1 MEDKIT
7 VRLPNGKL
15 ISNVPKGINK
25 KELLNK
31 YEMHEYTN
39 FLKKYE
45 GLELT
50 AYKLK
55 HPDGSEEE
63 HNTIGFGHYG
73 SDVQDGLTITER
85 QASNV
90 LRNDIE
96 KRLPAVRKAIPKF
109 ETFSIENKKNLLG
122 SWFRGSLTP
131 TGSKETIRLI
141 NEGKYKE
148 ASKMFLKHQ
157 KYLTKWKPQKDRL
170 LKANK
175 DVSNSVATRMEE
187 TAAAISRLDGNN

>member
-1 MEDKIT
+1 MEDRIT
-7 VRLPNGKL
+7 VKLPNGKL
-15 ISNVPKGINK
+15 ISNVPKGMGK

-31 YEMHEYTN
+31 YEMQEYKN
-39 FLKKYE
+39 FIKKYE

-50 AYKLK
+50 AYKPK
-55 HPDGSEEE
+55 HPDGSEEKF
-63 HNTIGFGHYG
+63 NTIGFGHYG
-73 SDVQDGLTITER
+73 SDVQDGLKITER
-85 QASNV
+85 QANNI

-96 KRLPAVRKAIPKF
+96 SRLPKIKKAIPKF

-131 TGSKETIRLI
+131 SGSKETIRLI
-141 NEGKYKE
+141 NEGKYQE

-157 KYLTKWKPQKDRL
+157 GYLKKWKPQKERL

-175 DVSNSVATRMEE
+175 DVSNSVATRMED
-187 TAAAISRLDGNN
+187 TAKAIASLDI